1 MNAILRIALLLLLVA
16 SPLVSAQQPLEEDAE
31 EHFVKKP
38 GPEFALGVG
47 YAHFSIGGPG
57 SLLHSTDAL
66 HFDPAVSFPP
76 LRKLPQLR
84 LGAAVGVSVV
94 GPSQWTAV
102 RGDTEITGSSCSP
115 LVLAEPELRVSW
127 RQTFGTADGFFVEP
141 GVAVGGVFGKLRLE
155 KTDVDE
161 AFEHHASSF
170 SGRVFLNLGGRVG
183 GWTAGVQTSYLHS
196 GQLDFAE

>member
-1 MNAILRIALLLLLVA
+1 MKGIAPVALLVLLVA

-31 EHFVKKP
+31 EHFVKRP

-47 YAHFSIGGPG
+47 YTHFSIGGPG

-84 LGAAVGVSVV
+84 LGAAVGVSLV
-94 GPSQWTAV
+94 GPSAWTV
-102 RGDTEITGSSCSP
+102 LRGDTEITGSNCTP

-127 RQTFGTADGFFVEP
+127 RQT
-141 GVAVGGVFGKLRLE
+141 
-155 KTDVDE
+155 
-161 AFEHHASSF
+161 
-170 SGRVFLNLGGRVG
+170 
-183 GWTAGVQTSYLHS
+183 
-196 GQLDFAE
+196 